1 MVLLHCILNI
11 HFQHR
16 CVLLLFRHMFLC
28 NQGMCKHILECV
40 LLMLCDTLLLLCFFD
55 VFGIAY
61 HIPCIFLHCYV
72 SLLYEKCLEI
82 VHHMLGKFLHME
94 SYSHSFHNQSYALL
108 HHLLS
113 LVFHNICNYHQR
125 TYVKNMQSSFRQ
137 LQVTAPQLELAL

>member
-1 MVLLHCILNI
+1 MSLDNPHIYKNI
-11 HFQHR
+11 
-16 CVLLLFRHMFLC
+16 M
-28 NQGMCKHILECV
+28 ECE
-40 LLMLCDTLLLLCFFD
+40 LLMFWYISDLLCFFH

-61 HIPCIFLHCYV
+61 HIPYIFLHCYV